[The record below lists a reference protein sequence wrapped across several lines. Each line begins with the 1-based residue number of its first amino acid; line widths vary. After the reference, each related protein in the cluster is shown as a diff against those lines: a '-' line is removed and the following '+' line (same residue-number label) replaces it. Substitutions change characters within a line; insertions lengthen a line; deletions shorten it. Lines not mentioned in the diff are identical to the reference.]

1 MNDESSIDGCCP
13 VPFSMFSTGTFAG
26 SLMTDS
32 SASAAWKAAQTPA
45 FQAALADES
54 VIKDPANV
62 PVLNMLNGT
71 GQQPSI
77 DDSSFISHLDPR
89 LADPFLEGFA
99 QSIGLVLLVAAVV
112 LAIGFAVSFTLPEL
126 ELRQVSGIQSRMDD
140 DAETAAAATAAATL
154 VVAASE
160 QASERAQ
167 RSHAR
172 DRAPLPNGRPG
183 HADLH

>member
-112 LAIGFAVSFTLPEL
+112 LAIGFAVSFTRPEL

-140 DAETAAAATAAATL
+140 DAETAAAARAAEAS

-160 QASERAQ
+160 QEVGPPASPRP
-167 RSHAR
+167 AR
-172 DRAPLPNGRPG
+172 RQAP
-183 HADLH
+183 